1 MNIDVIQSIYDKKS
15 DYTPCITILR
25 KSLTTTGVY
34 QVRLY
39 ENVC

>member
-1 MNIDVIQSIYDKKS
+1 MNIDVIQSIFEKS